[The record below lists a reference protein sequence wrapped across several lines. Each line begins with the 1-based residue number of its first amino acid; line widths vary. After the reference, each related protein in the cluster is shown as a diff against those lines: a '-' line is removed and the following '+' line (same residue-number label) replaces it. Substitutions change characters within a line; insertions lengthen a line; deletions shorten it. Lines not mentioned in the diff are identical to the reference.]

1 MGINKEEFES
11 DEQVSFDFELPQQF
25 KVIFFNDDFTTMEF
39 VTEILMEVFH
49 KSLDEANTIMLNV
62 HNHGKAVAGI
72 YPLDLAAT
80 RTRIATKRARE
91 QGFPLQITMEKA

>member
-1 MGINKEEFES
+1 MNQEEFES

-39 VTEILMEVFH
+39 VIEVLIGVFH
-49 KSLDEANTIMLNV
+49 KSYEEASEIMMTV
-62 HNHGKAVAGI
+62 HNKGKAVAGI
-72 YPLDLAAT
+72 YPLDLATT
-80 RTRIATKRARE
+80 RIRIATKRARE